1 MAEKRDKMIEKRLSE
16 GVKVGDAVI
25 VEEGLLYKYCK
36 DPKREVSVTVKKT
49 LEDGSILVSNSENYR
64 EDAIIHAGDYRLDTF
79 HIGAN
84 PFPKK
89 TWRGELRTVNY
100 DISTILN
107 QFGVWVW
114 RKGSTVRED
123 PPYVYKGVEV
133 AEVNYNPYVFDREGN
148 KEYYQRDY
156 CWTLEQ
162 EQLFIESIYQ
172 EINCGMIVVRKR
184 DFDWI
189 EGQIDNGNKEVSF
202 FDIVDGKQ
210 RIHTL
215 IRFVLDEFQD
225 LHGNYFSDLSE
236 YAKVKF
242 CNSMVLTYGE
252 LGENAT
258 DEDVIATFLGVNYM
272 GVPMSKEHI
281 DYVREIQNKLK

>member
-1 MAEKRDKMIEKRLSE
+1 MGTKRDKLVQEYLKKDVE
-16 GVKVGDAVI
+16 VGDSVI
-25 VEEGLLYKYCK
+25 IEEGLLRSFCR
-36 DPKREVSVTVKKT
+36 DPHHDITVTVKRV
-49 LEDGSILVSNSENYR
+49 LDDGSIVVCDKDNDYR
-64 EDAIIHAGDYRLDTF
+64 EVIKPGDYEFDTF
-79 HIGAN
+79 RIGAN

-100 DISTILN
+100 DISTILG
-107 QFGVWVW
+107 QFGVRVW
-114 RKGSTVRED
+114 RKGSTVREE
-123 PPYVYKGVEV
+123 PPYVYGGVEV
-133 AEVNYNPYVFDREGN
+133 SEVNYNPYVFDREGN

-156 CWTLEQ
+156 CWTFEQ

-184 DFDWI
+184 NFNWI
-189 EGQIDNGNKEVSF
+189 EGQIDKGNNEVSF
-202 FDIVDGKQ
+202 LDVVDGKQ

-215 IRFVLDEFQD
+215 IRFVFDEFQD

-258 DEDVIATFLGVNYM
+258 DDDVIATFLGVNYM
-272 GVPMSKEHI
+272 GVPMSKGHI
-281 DYVREIQNKLK
+281 DYVKEIQNKLK

>member
-1 MAEKRDKMIEKRLSE
+1 MGTKKDKLVSEYLKRDVEVCDM
-16 GVKVGDAVI
+16 VI

-89 TWRGELRTVNY
+89 TWKSELRAVNY

-107 QFGVWVW
+107 RFGVWVW
-114 RKGSTVRED
+114 RKGSTVREE
-123 PPYVYKGVEV
+123 PPYVYGGVEV
-133 AEVNYNPYVFDREGN
+133 SEVNYNPYVFDSEGN

-156 CWTLEQ
+156 CWSLEQ

-184 DFDWI
+184 NFDWI

-215 IRFVLDEFQD
+215 IRFVFDEFQD

-236 YAKVKF
+236 CAKVKF

-272 GVPMSKEHI
+272 GVPMSKGHI
-281 DYVREIQNKLK
+281 DYVKEIQNKLK